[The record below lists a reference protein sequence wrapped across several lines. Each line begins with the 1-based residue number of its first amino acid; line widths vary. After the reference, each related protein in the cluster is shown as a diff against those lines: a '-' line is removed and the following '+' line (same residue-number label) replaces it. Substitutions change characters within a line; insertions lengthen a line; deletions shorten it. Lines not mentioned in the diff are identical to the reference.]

1 MNRDLPRRIS
11 QAERLLPGVVERRRK
26 RRERLK
32 DSLPFLARIHATAVA
47 AMVLHGEPKF
57 EEPLQHCWTRTLTHH
72 YSKPY
77 EAMRQACRIFNKT
90 EAEQGG
96 VVNDYE
102 PAIAELQ
109 AEELPK
115 YRIHELTPERY
126 VYAAQSMHSDIMNGA
141 EEQAARFTEIFKTAP
156 PWLLEFTFTFLDAK
170 VLKFDL
176 PDLSAAPEFG
186 DIGLRDAFRW
196 PLLPLG
202 VMTEGHL
209 APSQEPDFC
218 CSVEDC
224 RFILETL
231 AKPVSEVTRIE
242 WRRLLAFG
250 LNRELDENVFVLK
263 RQDATWYLEE
273 LRRKALHA
281 LFKRVASPD
290 ISENLLLRIA
300 EDSLTEA
307 GEIDLHAIEY
317 PFPLAPAL
325 ARNGFTGQ
333 QPRPEPQE
341 HVASSGGGVAS
352 AARPVVTKPAL
363 IRKIGNVLEAIEH
376 LKAAEQRM
384 LSSGELKKPFAA
396 DIEAFKAARNK
407 SES

>member
-1 MNRDLPRRIS
+1 
-11 QAERLLPGVVERRRK
+11 
-26 RRERLK
+26 
-32 DSLPFLARIHATAVA
+32 
-47 AMVLHGEPKF
+47 
-57 EEPLQHCWTRTLTHH
+57 
-72 YSKPY
+72 
-77 EAMRQACRIFNKT
+77 
-90 EAEQGG
+90 
-96 VVNDYE
+96 
-102 PAIAELQ
+102 
-109 AEELPK
+109 
-115 YRIHELTPERY
+115 

-209 APSQEPDFC
+209 APSQEPV
-218 CSVEDC
+218 SVEDC
-224 RFILETL
+224 MFILETL

-250 LNRELDENVFVLK
+250 LNRGLDENVFVLK

-273 LRRKALHA
+273 LRRKALHG

-341 HVASSGGGVAS
+341 HVASSGGGVGS
-352 AARPVVTKPAL
+352 AARPVVTKAAL
-363 IRKIGNVLEAIEH
+363 YRKIGGVLEAIEH

-384 LSSGELKKPFAA
+384 LSSGELKKTV
-396 DIEAFKAARNK
+396 RG
-407 SES
+407 